1 MPLLLAKSRKLLILI
16 TFGPPTKLVREKMN
30 YILAATIF
38 ISLSAPALALDA
50 DDFSELEGY
59 TVTAITR
66 VDGDFEG
73 CEYDKKIKLQN
84 GWVLSCQTYNY
95 HYAYAPTVAVL
106 TNDAGRGYLIKA
118 IIDDDIYDMQPIA
131 K

>member
-1 MPLLLAKSRKLLILI
+1 MNHPLILK
-16 TFGPPTKLVREKMN
+16 TLMRELEMN
-30 YILAATIF
+30 HLIAAAVF

-50 DDFSELEGY
+50 DDFRELEGF
-59 TVTAITR
+59 TVTAVTR
-66 VDGDFEG
+66 VDGNFEG

-95 HYAYAPTVAVL
+95 HYAYAPSVAVL
-106 TNDAGRGYLIKA
+106 TQDAGRGYIIKA
-118 IIDDDIYDMQPIA
+118 IIDDDIYDMQPVV

>member
-1 MPLLLAKSRKLLILI
+1 MKRIL
-16 TFGPPTKLVREKMN
+16 VAA
-30 YILAATIF
+30 ILT
-38 ISLSAPALALDA
+38 SLSAPVLALDA

-59 TVTAITR
+59 TVTAVTR

-84 GWVLSCQTYNY
+84 GWVLSCQTYHY
-95 HYAYAPTVAVL
+95 HYSYAPAVAVL
-106 TNDAGRGYLIKA
+106 TNDTGRGYLIKA
-118 IIDDDIYDMQPIA
+118 IIDDNIYDMQPIV

>member
-1 MPLLLAKSRKLLILI
+1 
-16 TFGPPTKLVREKMN
+16 MN

-66 VDGDFEG
+66 VEGDFEG

-84 GWVLSCQTYNY
+84 GWVLTCQTYNY